1 MERLRDHLNRIIRIT
16 TERWEHIETEHPEMS
31 GELDKVRETVLAPDK
46 VVRSRTDARVE
57 LFYRKYESTRVG
69 HKLMCVAVK
78 VLPDDLF
85 MITAY
90 FTDTVKK
97 GETLWEKK

>member
-1 MERLRDHLNRIIRIT
+1 MEWFRDYINRTIRVT
-16 TERWEHIETEHPEMS
+16 SERWEHIETEHPEMS
-31 GELDKVRETVLAPDK
+31 GDLEKVLETLLAPDK
-46 VVRSRTDARVE
+46 VVRSRTDAQVE
-57 LFYRKYESTRVG
+57 LFYRQYETTRVG
-69 HKLMCVAVK
+69 HKLMCIAVK
-78 VLPDDLF
+78 VLTNDLF